1 MCVQKNAY
9 MQIFVRIYIMLVK
22 VVAWLRVGFWVCVC
36 MYVCVSVRICMCVYV
51 CMYVSVCVRVCV
63 CVCVVGLEIRL
74 NMRLA
79 TVGVS
84 CESLFN

>member
-22 VVAWLRVGFWVCVC
+22 VVVWLRVGFWVCMC

-51 CMYVSVCVRVCV
+51 CMYVSVCVSVCV
-63 CVCVVGLEIRL
+63 CCWARNKTQYAISNCRRKLRI
-74 NMRLA
+74 
-79 TVGVS
+79 T
-84 CESLFN
+84 F